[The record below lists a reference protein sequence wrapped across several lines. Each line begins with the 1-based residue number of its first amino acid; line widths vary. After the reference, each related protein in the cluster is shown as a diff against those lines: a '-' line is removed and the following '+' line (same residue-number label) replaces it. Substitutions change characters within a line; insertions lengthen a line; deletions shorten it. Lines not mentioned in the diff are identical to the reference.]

1 MKKKFL
7 SLVLAAMMTIGCFAG
22 LGAAVGQDTDFAA
35 LSVEDQYA
43 AIMAAGSE
51 ADAQALFDTLDAEQQ
66 AALSA
71 YAEAQA
77 EASEPETYA
86 VPAVNYTNVA
96 PLVTVNKVSQPA
108 KARLMSARS
117 TARPIEKGKTADG
130 LILNKTATPV
140 EGSADDYKITLEAY
154 TTGTV
159 STSET
164 TKPTDIVLVLDQSG
178 SMADPMGGYKYTA
191 YRTGYSSNRNYHN
204 DEYYQLRHNGGS
216 GNLWHSLGKDQY
228 VAVSVEQGKVFDAIS
243 GWDNRDYYDNQ
254 DSLYCKVSGEYKSVT
269 VRREGH
275 WFSDDEY
282 TYTVDGKQILYTTND
297 NRVPEFGQYAPLY
310 QAKNKYIYSYTKD
323 GVKTTIEESLEDGSS
338 PDTQFFKRE
347 YDSSAGEKRIN
358 ALKAAVNKF
367 ATSVAEKAKGADKQL
382 GTEDDVNHRIAVV
395 GFASE
400 SGYGNNTELL
410 SISGTNSG
418 TVGIAYNSITK
429 QNLKDVLQDMDKQAG
444 QTMVTNAINALAA
457 NGATRT
463 DLGMDMANRILKANP
478 LGANEQRNRVVVVF
492 TDGSPTD
499 SNGFENNVANNAIN
513 KAKTIKDGNTTVYSI
528 GIFSGADATQT
539 GTKPTYD
546 FSDDGWG
553 DRNYTDSQM
562 SEACNWFMQNLSSN
576 NGTVQDPSYY
586 LSASDAD
593 TLSTIFQKISN
604 QISESNINLGSD
616 TQIKDV
622 VSKYFDMPK
631 NTSAVSVKSYGCIGY
646 SDGEPTWS
654 ETGTVLNNA
663 VTLDTENNTVN
674 VTGFDF
680 NANYVTE
687 KGRDETDPKKEG
699 TFHGRK
705 LVIEFTV
712 TAKDGFVGGNNV
724 PTNGTDSG
732 VYDKDGKL
740 VANFVVP
747 EVNVSITSSVGT
759 NDKVIYE
766 GNSVNVKDLYDEV
779 DTSGADSWKYDFVK
793 ISYAVKQGDA
803 AVGNTVDPADCTDY
817 TVTATFAPISD
828 GEGAQ
833 GVANKMAGKSV
844 DGTATVHV
852 LKPTVTVNAT
862 DVWKYYGESY
872 TPDGSNVNAFVFWT
886 DAKHSNITAADAT
899 GDAPYTTK
907 DIQIGYDW
915 VGKIGTDIVPNHDTD
930 VNLTYKVNGNDITD
944 KVNGDKS
951 YKVIAKTCTL
961 TVNKSVAKT
970 YSNNDSF
977 IFNVVGKGNVP
988 YNAQVV
994 ITGNGS
1000 ATLTGLPVGNYTVT
1014 EDTTWSWRYK
1024 SDNSKATTTLSSAK
1038 DNDSVTITNKLD
1050 DNRWLGDETFV
1061 INKCEKSNEKSK
1073 ITKVYESVMSF
1084 FGIV

>member
-1 MKKKFL
+1 MKKKLL
-7 SLVLAAMMTIGCFAG
+7 SLVLAVMMTIGCFAG

-117 TARPIEKGKTADG
+117 TARPIEKGKTVDG
-130 LILNKTATPV
+130 LVMDKTATAN
-140 EGSADDYKITLEAY
+140 EDGTYNITLEAY

-178 SMADPMGGYKYTA
+178 SMD
-191 YRTGYSSNRNYHN
+191 
-204 DEYYQLRHNGGS
+204 
-216 GNLWHSLGKDQY
+216 
-228 VAVSVEQGKVFDAIS
+228 
-243 GWDNRDYYDNQ
+243 DNMT
-254 DSLYCKVSGEYKSVT
+254 S
-269 VRREGH
+269 
-275 WFSDDEY
+275 Y
-282 TYTVDGKQILYTTND
+282 TYTAQYSLNKKNTYYVKENDAYILVTWCGDCDAWTDGCSDFLFWHYEGKKYTPKTSASD
-297 NRVPEFGQYAPLY
+297 TVSDHVQF
-310 QAKNKYIYSYTKD
+310 YSR
-323 GVKTTIEESLEDGSS
+323 GNKTT
-338 PDTQFFKRE
+338 TQKLQ
-347 YDSSAGEKRIN
+347 
-358 ALKAAVNKF
+358 ALKNAV
-367 ATSVAEKAKGADKQL
+367 TSFTNAVAEKAKGADKQL

-395 GFASE
+395 GFASQ
-400 SGYGNNTELL
+400 SGNGNNTELL
-410 SISGTNSG
+410 SISGRNSG
-418 TVGIAYNSITK
+418 TVGIAYNSITR

-457 NGATRT
+457 EGATRT
-463 DLGMDMANRILKANP
+463 DLGMDMANRILNANP

-546 FSDDGWG
+546 FSVDGWG
-553 DRNYTDSQM
+553 RPNYTDSQM

-631 NTSAVSVKSYGCIGY
+631 NTSAVSVKSYDCTGF

-654 ETGTVLNNA
+654 KTGTVPNNA

-687 KGRDETDPKKEG
+687 KGRNETDPKKEG

-712 TAKDGFVGGNNV
+712 TAKDGFVGGNSV

-732 VYDKDGKL
+732 VYDKDGKE
-740 VANFVVP
+740 VATFDVP
-747 EVNVSITSSVGT
+747 QVNVPIKSELTVY
-759 NDKVIYE
+759 NKVIYE

-793 ISYAVKQGDA
+793 ISYAVGDA
-803 AVGNTVDPADCTDY
+803 AVGNTVAPADCTDY

-833 GVANKMAGKSV
+833 GVANDMAGKSV
-844 DGTATVHV
+844 DGTAKVHV

-862 DVWKYYGESY
+862 DVWKYYGEDY
-872 TPDGSNVNAFVFWT
+872 NTPEG
-886 DAKHSNITAADAT
+886 SNITGSVTWADEHDHDISGIT
-899 GDAPYTTK
+899 VFGSEPY
-907 DIQIGYDW
+907 
-915 VGKIGTDIVPNHDTD
+915 GTDDLQYSYDHGKFVVPNTDT
-930 VNLTYKVNGNDITD
+930 TIKVSA
-944 KVNGDKS
+944 KVGGVEKASTS
-951 YKVIAKTCTL
+951 YVVHPKFCTL
-961 TVNKSVAKT
+961 TINKSVAKT

-1000 ATLTGLPVGNYTVT
+1000 ATLTGLPVGDYTVT
-1014 EDTTWSWRYK
+1014 EDTGWSWRYTCDSSTK
-1024 SDNSKATTTLSSAK
+1024 STVLSSANA
-1038 DNDSVTITNKLD
+1038 NDSVTITNKLG
-1050 DNRWLGDETFV
+1050 DNKYLGDETYV
-1061 INKCEKSNEKSK
+1061 INKCKSST
-1073 ITKVYESVMSF
+1073 ITKVTSAVIRQAIEYIL
-1084 FGIV
+1084 GR

>member
-1 MKKKFL
+1 MKKKLL
-7 SLVLAAMMTIGCFAG
+7 SLVLAAMMTVGCFAG

-96 PLVTVNKVSQPA
+96 PLVTANKVSQPA

-117 TARPIEKGKTADG
+117 KARPIEKGKTADG

-178 SMADPMGGYKYTA
+178 SMAKDMTSSTYTEKYP
-191 YRTGYSSNRNYHN
+191 GN
-204 DEYYQLRHNGGS
+204 DHNGTYYVKNGS
-216 GNLWHSLGKDQY
+216 LY
-228 VAVSVEQGKVFDAIS
+228 VAVTWCSHCGAWTDGCTDYWFFGHDKGNSYTPKSSSSDSTANAVQFYERTGSKQVIRLDALKDAVTAFANSVKDKSAGP
-243 GWDNRDYYDNQ
+243 DNV
-254 DSLYCKVSGEYKSVT
+254 LG
-269 VRREGH
+269 
-275 WFSDDEY
+275 
-282 TYTVDGKQILYTTND
+282 TND
-297 NRVPEFGQYAPLY
+297 
-310 QAKNKYIYSYTKD
+310 
-323 GVKTTIEESLEDGSS
+323 
-338 PDTQFFKRE
+338 
-347 YDSSAGEKRIN
+347 
-358 ALKAAVNKF
+358 
-367 ATSVAEKAKGADKQL
+367 
-382 GTEDDVNHRIAVV
+382 DVDHRIAVV
-395 GFASE
+395 GFS
-400 SGYGNNTELL
+400 SDNYNNTELL
-410 SISGTNSG
+410 TGVPITQGSAHSKLDQTSNVPYYYPTGYVQNG
-418 TVGIAYNSITK
+418 VMYGSITTA
-429 QNLKDVLQDMDKQAG
+429 QYGNALQSMKTTDG
-444 QTMVTNAINALAA
+444 QTSVSNAINALTAHGGTETLAGLTMAEKIFA
-457 NGATRT
+457 NTNSTG
-463 DLGMDMANRILKANP
+463 
-478 LGANEQRNRVVVVF
+478 RNRVVVLF
-492 TDGSPTD
+492 TDGDTD
-499 SNGFENNVANNAIN
+499 SNRASVVN
-513 KAKTIKDGNTTVYSI
+513 KAYTLKNTYNATVYTVGIFDGANGQPPIDTNDAPNALMHRISSNYPDAQYVSGWFSGNYVDGNLNTNLK
-528 GIFSGADATQT
+528 SG
-539 GTKPTYD
+539 
-546 FSDDGWG
+546 
-553 DRNYTDSQM
+553 
-562 SEACNWFMQNLSSN
+562 E
-576 NGTVQDPSYY
+576 SYY

-631 NTSAVSVKSYGCIGY
+631 NTSAVSVKSYDCTGF

-712 TAKDGFVGGNNV
+712 TAKNGFVGGNSV
-724 PTNGTDSG
+724 PTNGSDSG

-793 ISYAVKQGDA
+793 ISYAVKVKQGDA
-803 AVGNTVDPADCTDY
+803 AVGNTVAPADCTDY

-833 GVANKMAGKSV
+833 GVANDMAGKSV
-844 DGTATVHV
+844 DGTAKVHV
-852 LKPTVTVNAT
+852 LKPTLTAKAEDVTR
-862 DVWKYYGESY
+862 YYGESY
-872 TPDGSNVNAFVFWT
+872 TPDGSNVNASVSWT

-930 VNLTYKVNGNDITD
+930 VNLTYKVNSNDITD

-951 YKVIAKTCTL
+951 YKVIAKACTL

-1000 ATLTGLPVGNYTVT
+1000 ATLTGLPVGDYTVT
-1014 EDTTWSWRYK
+1014 EDTGWSWRYTC
-1024 SDNSKATTTLSSAK
+1024 DNSSASTTLSASK
-1038 DNDSVTITNKLD
+1038 DNDRLTITNKLTE
-1050 DNRWLGDETFV
+1050 NNWLGNETFV
-1061 INKCEKSNEKSK
+1061 INKCESKTIEK
-1073 ITKVYESVMSF
+1073 VSF
-1084 FGIV
+1084 IQQAIDFLLGR